1 MSKRSRYSAE
11 KKVRILREHLE
22 NQVPVSDLCRR
33 HGIHPNLFYKWKK
46 DLFESALETFS
57 GKHKNGKSALER
69 KNEQFSN
76 KITDMREVI
85 AWLTEENLKLRK
97 NEFGEI

>member
-1 MSKRSRYSAE
+1 MRKRRCEYCESIW
-11 KKVRILREHLE
+11 RIRFLYRIS
-22 NQVPVSDLCRR
+22 VGVMVF
-33 HGIHPNLFYKWKK
+33 HPNLFYKWKE